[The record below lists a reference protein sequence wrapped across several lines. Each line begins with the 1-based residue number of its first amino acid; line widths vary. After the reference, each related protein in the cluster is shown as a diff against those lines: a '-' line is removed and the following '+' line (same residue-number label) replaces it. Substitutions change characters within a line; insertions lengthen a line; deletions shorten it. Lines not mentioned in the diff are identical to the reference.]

1 MHCFVFFNQFG
12 EIKCK
17 VGKQCALGGLHLH
30 TLPLDAVHTQDIRS
44 VSIHRI
50 ETQVVGSEGGQ
61 QLWSE
66 ILSLLCTPPE

>member
-1 MHCFVFFNQFG
+1 MHCFVFLISLVKLNV
-12 EIKCK
+12 KWASN
-17 VGKQCALGGLHLH
+17 ALWEVYIC